1 VGVTV
6 EARVESRNGST
17 PPELEGLVRQE
28 LEPVV
33 RELVRRVALELTR
46 EELERLASS
55 LSPNGGATSPAE
67 MVLRGPERPQDLTR
81 ALPEAPRPSSR
92 PRRDGDARRDGGEA
106 TPDVPTLETR
116 LRVQARPER
125 VLRLQAG
132 EETPRIQAG
141 SRPGRRGERD
151 GAGAGVTLTFA
162 ELLRGGDP
170 ERLRFVLDDEL
181 RRGRV
186 RLVGDAWAIVPQAF
200 EPGVLEGLRQFNA
213 GG

>member
-1 VGVTV
+1 
-6 EARVESRNGST
+6 
-17 PPELEGLVRQE
+17 
-28 LEPVV
+28 
-33 RELVRRVALELTR
+33 
-46 EELERLASS
+46 
-55 LSPNGGATSPAE
+55 
-67 MVLRGPERPQDLTR
+67 M
-81 ALPEAPRPSSR
+81 
-92 PRRDGDARRDGGEA
+92 
-106 TPDVPTLETR
+106 PDVPTLETR

-186 RLVGDAWAIVPQAF
+186 VRRDGDRWQIVAQAF
-200 EPGVLEGLRQFNA
+200 EPGVLEGLRQFINA
-213 GG
+213 DG